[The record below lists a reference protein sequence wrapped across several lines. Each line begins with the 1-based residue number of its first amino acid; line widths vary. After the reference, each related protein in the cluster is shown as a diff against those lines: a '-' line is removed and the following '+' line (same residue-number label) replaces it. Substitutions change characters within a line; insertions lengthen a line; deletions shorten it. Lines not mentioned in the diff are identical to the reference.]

1 MRLTMQAI
9 RTRYFGPTNSRGA
22 RIQAKVE
29 AGAIFVPFNHE
40 LTLEENHQAACRA
53 MLVRMNWNTLPYSA
67 MVGASFNGDLYWV
80 FADDLSTRVE
90 VAS

>member
-1 MRLTMQAI
+1 
-9 RTRYFGPTNSRGA
+9 
-22 RIQAKVE
+22 
-29 AGAIFVPFNHE
+29 
-40 LTLEENHQAACRA
+40 